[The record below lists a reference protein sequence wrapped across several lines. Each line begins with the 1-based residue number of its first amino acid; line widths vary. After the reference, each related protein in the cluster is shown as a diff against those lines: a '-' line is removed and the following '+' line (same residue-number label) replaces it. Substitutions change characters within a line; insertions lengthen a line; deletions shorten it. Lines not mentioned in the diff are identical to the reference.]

1 MKRIYWLLMT
11 SLTSLVCLAQEKSAE
26 VDINI
31 NKDKGDSFWSTPW
44 VWVVGAAIFILL
56 LVAISRGGGRTKES

>member
-1 MKRIYWLLMT
+1 MKRMYLLVMAA
-11 SLTSLVCLAQEKSAE
+11 LTSLICLAQEKSAE

-44 VWVVGAAIFILL
+44 VWVIGAAVFILL
-56 LVAISRGGGRTKES
+56 LVAVSRGGGKAKES

>member
-1 MKRIYWLLMT
+1 MKKI
-11 SLTSLVCLAQEKSAE
+11 SLWAMASLASFLCFAQEKSTD
-26 VDINI
+26 VNINI
-31 NKDKGDSFWSTPW
+31 NKEDGSFWSKPW

>member
-1 MKRIYWLLMT
+1 MKRIYLLVMAT
-11 SLTSLVCLAQEKSAE
+11 LTSLICLAQEKSAE

-44 VWVVGAAIFILL
+44 VWVVGAAVFILL
-56 LVAISRGGGRTKES
+56 LVAVSRGGGKTKES

>member
-1 MKRIYWLLMT
+1 MKKIALWAMA
-11 SLTSLVCLAQEKSAE
+11 SLASFVCLAQEKSTD
-26 VDINI
+26 VNINI
-31 NKDKGDSFWSTPW
+31 NKEDGSFWSQPW